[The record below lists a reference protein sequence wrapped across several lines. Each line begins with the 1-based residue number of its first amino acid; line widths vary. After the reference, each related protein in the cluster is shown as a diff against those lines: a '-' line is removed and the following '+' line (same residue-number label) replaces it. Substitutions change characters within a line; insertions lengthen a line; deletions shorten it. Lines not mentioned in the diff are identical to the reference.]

1 MDIAVKK
8 LVRLLKP
15 DQPAEVRAA
24 AVLVCGELGVK
35 DTDAA
40 AELLAGLDDEDDS
53 VRLAA
58 VRAAGRLGLK
68 KALPTL
74 LDRIKAGGEESHLAA
89 EAAAKL
95 GADGVKGLQGILHHV
110 APGVRRTI
118 AAALTAAGDAGADVA
133 VLLDREPQIAAAA
146 ATGIIGR
153 IPTLP
158 AGQRTALVKELVR
171 VAADKKMKPPPAAEL
186 PLVRVL
192 AALNDPSA
200 ADALWDRTL
209 PPHPPEVRAAA
220 LQAVGGWTTAPT
232 KDQWRRLF
240 ACAADS
246 QFAVAAPAL
255 MILSKL
261 PAADKQL
268 ADWLALLHAPDIA
281 ARRLAMEKVGD
292 KDTPEVAAALM
303 AQLTHPYRNLQE
315 AARVRLGKT
324 DHGRQELAKAVLT
337 AATSEEMWPLA
348 RSVAQ
353 FVADFPP
360 KLRTDLLAT
369 ASKHIDADDHRA
381 DPLLFLLRH
390 ADPGGLRD
398 ALLEKAVGRRK
409 KKDYEGAVKY
419 LKLAA
424 RDPAAGFPVRLE
436 LALCGLKL
444 SAKDVAA
451 DARASDPALRSVE
464 TALAQQPDEVLKQI
478 EKAKWLDPEDLFYLG
493 FHFAERFGAEKAFGA
508 AVLKLVVKG
517 SPKSKLAAAA
527 KNKLK
532 SVAAD

>member
-8 LVRLLKP
+8 FIRLLKP

-24 AVLVCGELGVK
+24 AVLVAGELGVK
-35 DTDAA
+35 DAEA
-40 AELLAGLDDEDDS
+40 SAELLACMDDDDDA

-58 VRAAGRLGLK
+58 VRAAGTLGLK

-74 LDRIKAGGEESHLAA
+74 LDRIKSGGEESHLAA
-89 EAAAKL
+89 AAAAKL
-95 GADGVKGLQGILHHV
+95 GPDGVKGLQDILHHV
-110 APGVRRTI
+110 PPGVRRTI
-118 AAALTAAGDAGADVA
+118 AAALTAAGDPRADVA
-133 VLLDREPQIAAAA
+133 VLLDKEPQIAAAA
-146 ATGIIGR
+146 ANAIISR

-158 AGQRTALVKELVR
+158 ADQRESLVEELIR
-171 VAADKKMKPPPAAEL
+171 VASDKKRKPPPAAEL
-186 PLVRVL
+186 PLVKVL

-220 LQAVGGWTTAPT
+220 LQAVGGWTTSLG
-232 KDQWRRLF
+232 KDHWRRLF
-240 ACAADS
+240 ACAADPA
-246 QFAVAAPAL
+246 FAVAAPAL
-255 MILSKL
+255 MILHKQ
-261 PAADKQL
+261 PATDKQL
-268 ADWLALLHAPDIA
+268 ADWIALLSAPDIA
-281 ARRLAMEKVGD
+281 ARRLAMDKIGD
-292 KDTPEVAAALM
+292 TDTPEVAAALM
-303 AQLTHPYRNLQE
+303 AQLTHPDRALQE

-324 DHGRQELAKAVLT
+324 DHGRQELAKAVLA
-337 AATSEEMWPLA
+337 AATTDEMWPLA

-360 KLRTDLLAT
+360 KLRSDLLAT
-369 ASKHIDADDHRA
+369 AGKYIDADDHRA

-390 ADPGGLRD
+390 ADPGALRD

-409 KKDYEGAVKY
+409 KKDYEGAVKF

-444 SAKDVAA
+444 SNKDVAA
-451 DARASDPALRSVE
+451 DSRATDPALRSVE
-464 TALAQQPDEVLKQI
+464 TALAQQPDEVLNQV
-478 EKAKWLDPEDLFYLG
+478 EKAKWLDAEDLFYLG

-508 AVLKLVVKG
+508 AVLKLVVKA